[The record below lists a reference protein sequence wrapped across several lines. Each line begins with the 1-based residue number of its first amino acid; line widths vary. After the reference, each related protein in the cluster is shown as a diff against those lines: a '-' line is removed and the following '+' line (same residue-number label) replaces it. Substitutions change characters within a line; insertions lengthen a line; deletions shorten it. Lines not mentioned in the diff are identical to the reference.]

1 MDDIVKL
8 VDAVFVSGGN
18 VSCGVCRRS
27 FYPSLEG
34 QLLVEETFMHYL
46 VGQSSESGN
55 EASLISSTDFFNL
68 DSGTS
73 HLLPHE

>member
-1 MDDIVKL
+1 MAHYHK
-8 VDAVFVSGGN
+8 
-18 VSCGVCRRS
+18 
-27 FYPSLEG
+27 SLEG

-55 EASLISSTDFFNL
+55 EASFVSSTDFFNL